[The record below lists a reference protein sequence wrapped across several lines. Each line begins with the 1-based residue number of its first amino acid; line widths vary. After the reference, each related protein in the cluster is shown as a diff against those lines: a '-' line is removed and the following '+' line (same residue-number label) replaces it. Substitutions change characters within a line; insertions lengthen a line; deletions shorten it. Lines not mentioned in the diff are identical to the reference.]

1 MTARFPILGMVGLA
15 AIAAFQL
22 TLGASDASTIPQEA
36 SGAPRSV
43 WDGIYTDEQ
52 AKRGEAVYGEF
63 CGNCHGPA
71 MNGGEMAGPL
81 TGPIFTSNWNGVTVA
96 DLFDRIRVTMPLD
109 RPGVLTRQQNADV
122 LAFMFSANKMPAGK
136 TELQNRSEMLKGIQF
151 RRRSRGHNPRGARTV
166 RCSGRPKRVLRAGPM
181 FLRRNSSVTRSSGTS
196 ALPVRPVTS
205 GDAPAMLVRSW

>member
-1 MTARFPILGMVGLA
+1 MTVRFPILGMVGLA
-15 AIAAFQL
+15 SIAAFQL
-22 TLGASDASTIPQEA
+22 TLGASAASTIPQEA
-36 SGAPRSV
+36 SSAPRSV

-71 MNGGEMAGPL
+71 LNGGEMAGPL

-151 RRRSRGHNPRGARTV
+151 QATKPGS
-166 RCSGRPKRVLRAGPM
+166 
-181 FLRRNSSVTRSSGTS
+181 
-196 ALPVRPVTS
+196 
-205 GDAPAMLVRSW
+205 